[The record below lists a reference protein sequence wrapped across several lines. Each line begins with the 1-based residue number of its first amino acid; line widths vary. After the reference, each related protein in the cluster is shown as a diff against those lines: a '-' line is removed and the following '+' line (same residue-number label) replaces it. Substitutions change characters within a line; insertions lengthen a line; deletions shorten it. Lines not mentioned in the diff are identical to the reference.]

1 MKNYSVSEF
10 THEAL
15 DNVTSEFIAD
25 LTESFINKKVTNR
38 AFGIFTSY
46 GPGTITG
53 INGAT
58 LANLMFTITFDSGII
73 KEYSAKVAC
82 FQTKALTF
90 VDEADYQLFND
101 YCEAYTEI
109 EQAET
114 ELNNSDIISR
124 LEAHNAAKQAVKEA
138 EAAKKAE
145 KAFEAK
151 KQKACQEFEDMSK
164 NTKTTLNPTSEFF
177 YALGWL
183 ASHASTVSASLPDY
197 LANAFAKHFGSE
209 TPCHVVDSKK
219 KGPAGYTSQW
229 SWSFAASLKKYDNI
243 PCCLVQYL
251 NPTGKS
257 ITDTSF
263 LWDIIDHYGFQ
274 FGKKQNVDQIK
285 SNIPN
290 DYLSDF
296 EEGFVA

>member
-15 DNVTSEFIAD
+15 DNATSEFIAD

-90 VDEADYQLFND
+90 VNEADYQLFND
-101 YCEAYTEI
+101 YCEAYKDI
-109 EQAET
+109 EKAEAEVANIDATAKQEAYKAARQAEK
-114 ELNNSDIISR
+114 D
-124 LEAHNAAKQAVKEA
+124 A
-138 EAAKKAE
+138 EAAKKAD
-145 KAFEAK
+145 KAYEAK
-151 KQKACQEFEDMSK
+151 KQKACKDFEEMSK
-164 NTKTTLNPTSEFF
+164 SVKATLNPADEFF

-183 ASHASTVSASLPDY
+183 AKHTSTVSAHLPDY
-197 LANAFAKHFGSE
+197 LADAFAKHFGSE
-209 TPCHVVDSKK
+209 THCHVVDSKK

-229 SWSFAASLKKYDNI
+229 SWSFAASLKKHDDI

-251 NPTGKS
+251 NPTGKA

-263 LWDIIDHYGFQ
+263 IWDLVDNYGFQ
-274 FGKKQNVDQIK
+274 FGKKQDIELIT

-290 DYLSDF
+290 DYITSF
-296 EEGFVA
+296 EEGYAA